1 MRKHQYEVGL
11 RPALLSKVSVDD
23 NVIGLGKINL
33 LRLVAQHG
41 SISAAAKEMG
51 LAYRRAWFLLETLQ
65 MCFEEPLYTSARGG
79 SKQGGTL
86 LTPLGQELLDQHA
99 QHLKVLETASVPF
112 IDWVEGH
119 KRVSLVEED
128 S

>member
-1 MRKHQYEVGL
+1 MRKHKYERGL
-11 RPALLSKVSVDD
+11 RPSLQSKVSVDD
-23 NVIGLGKINL
+23 NVIGPGKIEL
-33 LRLVAQHG
+33 LRLVGKHG

-65 MCFEEPLYTSARGG
+65 KCFEGALYTSARGG
-79 SKQGGTL
+79 SRQGGTL
-86 LTPLGQELLDQHA
+86 LTPLGEDLLEQHA
-99 QHLKVLETASVPF
+99 QHLKVLDATAAPF

>member
-1 MRKHQYEVGL
+1 MRKHKYETGL
-11 RPALLSKVSVDD
+11 RPSLQSKVSVDD
-23 NVIGLGKINL
+23 NVIGPGKIEL
-33 LRLVAQHG
+33 LRLVGEHG

-65 MCFEEPLYTSARGG
+65 KCFEGALYTSARGG
-79 SKQGGTL
+79 SSQGGTS
-86 LTPLGQELLDQHA
+86 LTPLGEKLLEQHA
-99 QHLKVLETASVPF
+99 QHLKGLDAAAAPF
-112 IDWVEGH
+112 IDWVEDH

>member
-11 RPALLSKVSVDD
+11 RPKLHSKVSVDD
-23 NVIGLGKINL
+23 NVIGIGKIEL
-33 LRLVAQHG
+33 LRLVGQHG

-86 LTPLGQELLDQHA
+86 LTPMGQELLEKHA
-99 QHLKVLETASVPF
+99 QHLKALEVAATPF
-112 IDWVEGH
+112 IDWVEGW

>member
-1 MRKHQYEVGL
+1 MRKHKYETGL
-11 RPALLSKVSVDD
+11 RPSLQSKVSVDD
-23 NVIGLGKINL
+23 NVIGPGKIEL
-33 LRLVAQHG
+33 LRLVGQHG

-65 MCFEEPLYTSARGG
+65 KCFEGSLYTSARGG
-79 SKQGGTL
+79 SRQGGTS
-86 LTPLGQELLDQHA
+86 LTPLGEELLEQHS
-99 QHLKVLETASVPF
+99 QHLKVLDAAAAPF

>member
-11 RPALLSKVSVDD
+11 RPALHSKVSVDD

-33 LRLVAQHG
+33 LQLVGQHG

-79 SKQGGTL
+79 SKQGGTS
-86 LTPLGQELLDQHA
+86 LTPMGQELLDQHT
-99 QHLKVLETASVPF
+99 QHLKVLNIAAAPF

>member
-1 MRKHQYEVGL
+1 
-11 RPALLSKVSVDD
+11 
-23 NVIGLGKINL
+23 
-33 LRLVAQHG
+33 
-41 SISAAAKEMG
+41 MG

-79 SKQGGTL
+79 SRQGGTS
-86 LTPLGQELLDQHA
+86 LTPLGEELLA
-99 QHLKVLETASVPF
+99 QHVQHLNALDAAAAPF
-112 IDWVEGH
+112 IDWVEDH